1 VSTGETGMEMNL
13 NMHCMDTVNPKIEL
27 PYVCTPTSIFTYT
40 IFFLLDIQSTC
51 DLCYVNQY
59 LNHHHHH
66 HDLIFLIFFFQN
78 ICHFFDQFCFSS
90 VKFLD

>member
-1 VSTGETGMEMNL
+1 MNL

-27 PYVCTPTSIFTYT
+27 PYVCYASIFTYT

-59 LNHHHHH
+59 LHHHHH
-66 HDLIFLIFFFQN
+66 HHHHHVFFFLSQN

-90 VKFLD
+90 VNFLD